1 MNPDFYDML
10 SAFTAEGVEYL
21 LVGAQALAVHGVPRA
36 TGDLDLWVRAAPD
49 NATRVMAAL
58 RRFGAPLQQVSEA
71 DFMQKDV
78 VFQIGVVPHRI
89 DLVTS
94 IDGVEFEDAVTRR
107 TTMVI
112 QDLQIPV
119 LGRDDFIANK
129 RAVGRPKDLADISSL
144 EEQG

>member
-58 RRFGAPLQQVSEA
+58 RRFGAPLQQVCEA
-71 DFMQKDV
+71 DFTQKDV
-78 VFQIGVVPHRI
+78 VFQIGVAPHRI

-94 IDGVEFEDAVTRR
+94 IDGIEFEDAVARR

-119 LGRDDFIANK
+119 LGREDFIANK
-129 RAVGRPKDLADISSL
+129 RTVGRPKDLADISSL

>member
-36 TGDLDLWVRAAPD
+36 TGDLDLWVRATPD
-49 NATRVMAAL
+49 NARRVLAAL
-58 RRFGAPLQQVSEA
+58 RRFGAPLDQVSEA
-71 DFMQKDV
+71 DFASEDV
-78 VFQIGVVPHRI
+78 VFQIGVAPRRI

-94 IDGVEFEDAVTRR
+94 IDGVGFEEAVSRQ
-107 TTMVI
+107 TTTVV

-119 LGRDDFIANK
+119 LGRADLIANK
-129 RAVGRPKDLADISSL
+129 RTVARPKDLADISSL
-144 EEQG
+144 EEQD

>member
-36 TGDLDLWVRAAPD
+36 TGDLDLWVRATPE
-49 NATRVMAAL
+49 NASRVLAAL
-58 RRFGAPLQQVSEA
+58 RRFGAPLDQVSAA
-71 DFMQKDV
+71 DFASEDV
-78 VFQIGVVPHRI
+78 VFQIGVAPHRI

-94 IDGVEFEDAVTRR
+94 IDGIEFKDAVTRR
-107 TTMVI
+107 TTTVI

-129 RAVGRPKDLADISSL
+129 RAVGRPKDLADIASL
-144 EEQG
+144 EEQS

>member
-58 RRFGAPLQQVSEA
+58 RRFGAPLQEVSES
-71 DFMQKDV
+71 DFTQKDV
-78 VFQIGVVPHRI
+78 VFQIGVAPHRI

-119 LGRDDFIANK
+119 LGRNDFIANK

-144 EEQG
+144 EDQA

>member
-36 TGDLDLWVRAAPD
+36 TGDLDLWVRATPD

-58 RRFGAPLQQVSEA
+58 RRFGAPLQQVSEG
-71 DFMQKDV
+71 DFTQKDV
-78 VFQIGVVPHRI
+78 VFQIGVAPHRI

-94 IDGVEFEDAVTRR
+94 IDGIEFEDAVTRR
-107 TTMVI
+107 TTTAI

>member
-36 TGDLDLWVRAAPD
+36 TGDLDLWVRATPD
-49 NATRVMAAL
+49 NATRVIAAL

-71 DFMQKDV
+71 DFTQKDV
-78 VFQIGVVPHRI
+78 VFQIGVAPHRI

-107 TTMVI
+107 TTTVI
-112 QDLQIPV
+112 QQLQIPV
-119 LGRDDFIANK
+119 LGREDFIANK
-129 RAVGRPKDLADISSL
+129 RTVGRPKDLADISAL

>member
-36 TGDLDLWVRAAPD
+36 TGDLDLWVRATPE
-49 NATRVMAAL
+49 NASRVLAAL
-58 RRFGAPLQQVSEA
+58 RRFGAPLDQVSAA
-71 DFMQKDV
+71 DFASEDV
-78 VFQIGVVPHRI
+78 VFQIGVAPHRI

-94 IDGVEFEDAVTRR
+94 IEGIEFKDAVTRR
-107 TTMVI
+107 TTTVI

-129 RAVGRPKDLADISSL
+129 RAVGRPKDLADIASL
-144 EEQG
+144 EEQS

>member
-71 DFMQKDV
+71 DFTQKDV
-78 VFQIGVVPHRI
+78 VFQIGVAPHRI

-94 IDGVEFEDAVTRR
+94 IDGIEFEDAVTRR
-107 TTMVI
+107 TTTVI

-119 LGRDDFIANK
+119 LGREDFIANK
-129 RAVGRPKDLADISSL
+129 RAVGRPRDLADISSL

>member
-36 TGDLDLWVRAAPD
+36 TGDLDLWVRAVPD

-58 RRFGAPLQQVSEA
+58 RRFGAPIQQVSEA
-71 DFMQKDV
+71 DFTQKDV
-78 VFQIGVVPHRI
+78 VFQIGVAPNRI

-94 IDGVEFEDAVTRR
+94 IDGIEFEDAVTRW
-107 TTMVI
+107 TTTVI
-112 QDLQIPV
+112 EDLQIPV

-144 EEQG
+144 EGQG